1 MEQGLF
7 NISSVTTTTLVE
19 KQEGF
24 GSIESITICN
34 GSANAAV
41 VTLFLTDGTNSTSI
55 VDTLTIPSGV
65 TLCIDDGLAA
75 FNSRRLSLK
84 LTNTGSSPELYVIIK

>member
-7 NISSVTTTTLVE
+7 NISSATTTTLIE

-34 GSANAAV
+34 GSVHDATI
-41 VTLFLTDGTNSTSI
+41 TLFLFDGTNATSI
-55 VDTLTIPSGV
+55 VETLTLPSSV
-65 TLCIDDGLAA
+65 TLCIDNGLAA

-84 LTNTGSSPELYVIIK
+84 LSNSGTSPDLHVIIK